1 MSMENQNLTTA
12 QEMALH
18 SCLDVNIKKLCDFEE
33 LVEDPM
39 YPFLTRGY
47 KEDRFPAPA

>member
-1 MSMENQNLTTA
+1 
-12 QEMALH
+12 MALH
-18 SCLDVNIKKLCDFEE
+18 SCLEITSKKLSDFEE
-33 LVEDPM
+33 LVEDPC